1 MTLKP
6 GAAFECAKEFTITA
20 IEQSM
25 IPASKDPKETA
36 ENVADFFNCLL
47 ESFVTSE
54 SNN

>member
-20 IEQSM
+20 MEHSM

-36 ENVADFFNCLL
+36 KNVSDFFNSLL
-47 ESFVTSE
+47 QSFVTNE
-54 SNN
+54 TND